1 MRYFRPRLLRRSLV
15 HLAGAAGVL
24 TTGAAFADS
33 SASVETMQLVVVSA
47 TRHALP
53 VADAPAATTVLSREQ
68 IEMKAADNVLE
79 ALRGETGI
87 TVFGRTIAGRKA
99 LALRGLDPKH
109 TLFLVDGKR
118 ISATDGV
125 IGHTDFQLDW
135 VAMPEVER
143 IEVVR
148 GPMASLYGAEAL
160 GGVVQIFTRAPSKKF
175 EADVAVDAFS
185 ADSDRGGDGHRAS
198 ARLSS
203 PLTDSL
209 AASLSVTDARRQ
221 AISSALDPRLSD
233 LEGRSRFD
241 ASGRLLWQVIR
252 GHSIDLEHR
261 VAREERWANAIE
273 KSGRRRLYESDTD
286 VDRDHSALTWNAD
299 WAATGDAAREINST
313 IRIYRTRL
321 EMTNARTNGVA
332 ALRPNALDDRV
343 VEAVLTLR
351 PAAAHAVTAG
361 AEGRQERLT
370 NAGLPGGDAQ
380 VNHSSLY
387 LQDEWNLTRNAT
399 VTTGLRHD
407 SHQHFGNQWSPR
419 LYGVWRLAPEWVLK
433 GGYSHGF
440 KPPTLKQVTPG
451 YQEDEGPYTYV
462 SNPAVR
468 AERND
473 GFELGAVWDTERA
486 GVQAMLF
493 DNRVRDLIVPRLL
506 GVISGRTT
514 YVFDNIDRAKL
525 LGGEATANIRLG
537 SQWRLSASYQ
547 YLDARDG
554 FGQRIEKR
562 PRHTFGAALDWVQ
575 GAWRANLRA
584 DSTAGQVIA
593 TAVPGQ
599 LSQAAPSLTYIG
611 ASVARDLGKGLRA
624 VASVSN
630 LTNIKPAERSALFTW
645 GEAPR
650 TFRISLHARW

>member
-1 MRYFRPRLLRRSLV
+1 MRYFCPRLLRRSLLHV
-15 HLAGAAGVL
+15 VGAAGGLAAGAAFGD
-24 TTGAAFADS
+24 AIAD
-33 SASVETMQLVVVSA
+33 VETVQLVVVSA
-47 TRHALP
+47 TRHALS
-53 VADAPAATTVLSREQ
+53 VADAPAATTVLSRDQ

-79 ALRGETGI
+79 ALRGETGVTI
-87 TVFGRTIAGRKA
+87 FGRTIAGRKA

-148 GPMASLYGAEAL
+148 GPLASLYGAEAL
-160 GGVVQIFTRAPSKKF
+160 GGVVQIFTRAPAKKF
-175 EADVAVDAFS
+175 EADVAVDAFR

-198 ARLSS
+198 ARLAT
-203 PLTDSL
+203 PLGESL

-241 ASGRLLWQVIR
+241 AAGRLLWDVAR
-252 GHSIDLEHR
+252 GHRIDVEQR
-261 VAREERWANAIE
+261 VGREERWANSIE
-273 KSGRRRLYESDTD
+273 KSGRRRLYESDTG
-286 VDRDHSALTWNAD
+286 VDRDHSSLTWNAD
-299 WAATGDAAREINST
+299 WSTVSDPAREINT
-313 IRIYRTRL
+313 TLRLYRSRL
-321 EMTNARTNGVA
+321 EMTNTRTNGVA
-332 ALRPNALDDRV
+332 ALRPNTLDDRV
-343 VEAVLTLR
+343 IDGQLSMR
-351 PAAAHAVTAG
+351 PATSHVLTAG
-361 AEGRQERLT
+361 AEARQERLV
-370 NAGLPGGDAQ
+370 NAGLPDGDAQ
-380 VNHSSLY
+380 VDHASLY
-387 LQDEWNLTRNAT
+387 AQDEWTVARNAT
-399 VTTGLRHD
+399 VTSGLRYD
-407 SHQHFGNQWSPR
+407 SHQHFGKQWSPR
-419 LYGVWRLAPEWVLK
+419 LYGVWRLAPTWVLK

-440 KPPTLKQVTPG
+440 KPPTLKQVTAG

-473 GFELGAVWDTERA
+473 GIELGAVWDTERA

-506 GVISGRTT
+506 GIISGRTT
-514 YVFDNIDRAKL
+514 YVFDNIDRANL
-525 LGGEATANIRLG
+525 RGGELTANVRIG
-537 SQWRLSASYQ
+537 SQWRLSTSYQ

-562 PRHTFGAALDWVQ
+562 PRHTLGAAIDWVQ

-584 DSTAGQVIA
+584 ESTAGQVIA
-593 TAVPGQ
+593 TAVAGQ
-599 LSQAAPSLTYIG
+599 PPQPAPSLVYVGASIARTLGNGLSIV
-611 ASVARDLGKGLRA
+611 ASVA
-624 VASVSN
+624 N
-630 LTNIKPAERSALFTW
+630 LTNVNPAERSPLFTW

-650 TFRISLHARW
+650 TFRISLHGRW

>member
-15 HLAGAAGVL
+15 HFAGVL
-24 TTGAAFADS
+24 SGLTTGVALADS
-33 SASVETMQLVVVSA
+33 SADIETMQLVVVSA
-47 TRHALP
+47 TRHALS

-68 IEMKAADNVLE
+68 IEMKAADNVLD

-148 GPMASLYGAEAL
+148 GPLASLYGAEAL

-175 EADVAVDAFS
+175 EADAVVDAFH

-203 PLTDSL
+203 PLNDSL
-209 AASLSVTDARRQ
+209 AASLSITDARRQ
-221 AISSALDPRLSD
+221 AVASALDPRLSD
-233 LEGRSRFD
+233 LEGRSRVD
-241 ASGRLLWQVIR
+241 VSGRILWQAAQ
-252 GHSIDLEHR
+252 GHNIDLEHR
-261 VAREERWANAIE
+261 VGREERWANAIE
-273 KSGRRRLYESDTD
+273 KSGRRRLYESDTG
-286 VDRDHSALTWNAD
+286 VDRDHSSLTWTAD
-299 WAATGDAAREINST
+299 WSASGNLAREINTT
-313 IRIYRTRL
+313 IRLYRTRL

-332 ALRPNALDDRV
+332 ALRPNTLDDRV
-343 VEAVLTLR
+343 VEAVLAVQ
-351 PAAAHAVTAG
+351 PAKAHAVTAG
-361 AEGRQERLT
+361 VEAREERLV

-387 LQDEWNLTRNAT
+387 VQDEWSATRAIT
-399 VTTGLRHD
+399 VTSGLRYD
-407 SHQHFGNQWSPR
+407 SHQRFGNQWSPR
-419 LYGVWRLAPEWVLK
+419 LYGVWRLTPEWVLK

-462 SNPAVR
+462 SNPGVR

-473 GFELGAVWDTERA
+473 GFEIGAVWDTERV

-493 DNRVRDLIVPRLL
+493 DNRVHDLIVPRLL

-525 LGGEATANIRLG
+525 LGGEATANVRVG

-554 FGQRIEKR
+554 FDQRIEKR
-562 PRHTFGAALDWVQ
+562 PRHTLGAAVDWVH
-575 GAWRANLRA
+575 GVWRANLRI

-599 LSQAAPSLTYIG
+599 SPQAAPSLTYIG
-611 ASVARDLGKGLRA
+611 ASVARDFGNGLRA

-630 LTNIKPAERSALFTW
+630 LTNVNPAERSALFTW
-645 GEAPR
+645 GEVPR
-650 TFRISLHARW
+650 TFRLSLHARW